1 MSNYLGGNVMT
12 APANPTQLGWAETLP
27 HGHATGA
34 AATVP
39 MSSAMPASLPMSGRT
54 TLRATLPKVKR
65 EGDDAIPVL
74 AVDDRDRYQHQ
85 KELGAGGMGEVIKA
99 VDNDIGRDVA
109 VKRLFPDANAD
120 PEAVERFVEEIRI
133 VGQMEHPNIVPIH
146 DVGVDGD
153 GRYFFVMKY
162 VEGETLESII
172 DKLKAGDPVY
182 HARFGFAQ
190 RVAIFMG
197 VLEAVHYAHSR
208 GIVHRD
214 IKPANV
220 MVGPFGE
227 VMLMDWGIAKRVGTP
242 DPPLLTVA
250 KAEPAASDVDAAA
263 GAKTMRSADPRVHP
277 TQNGVLIGTP
287 AYMAPEQAAGLT
299 VDERSDIYSLCVVFH
314 EFLGLGHYLADCAN
328 LGALLAGVMGRNAE
342 SLGHQPSEHQPPVP
356 ADLVHFVRRGLEK
369 VPEDRFQTVGEML
382 VRLRARQ
389 DGDIPVECP
398 VTFAKQG
405 VNEVGRFVDRHP
417 YAAMTA
423 LFAIPV
429 TALGGIAYALWH
441 WLA

>member
-1 MSNYLGGNVMT
+1 MSQ
-12 APANPTQLGWAETLP
+12 A
-27 HGHATGA
+27 
-34 AATVP
+34 VP
-39 MSSAMPASLPMSGRT
+39 MSQAGPRT

-85 KELGAGGMGEVIKA
+85 RELGVGGMGEVIKA
-99 VDNDIGRDVA
+99 MDNDIGREVA

-120 PEAVERFVEEIRI
+120 PEAIERFVEEIRI

-172 DKLKAGDPVY
+172 DKLKGGDPVY
-182 HARFGFAQ
+182 HARFGYGQ
-190 RVAIFMG
+190 RVALFMG
-197 VLEAVHYAHSR
+197 VLEAVHYAHSH

-227 VMLMDWGIAKRVGTP
+227 VMVMDWGIAKRVGTP
-242 DPPLLTVA
+242 DPPLLCVA
-250 KAEPAASDVDAAA
+250 KASPAAADGATAANSA
-263 GAKTMRSADPRVHP
+263 PAADGLDGAKTMRSADPRVHP

-287 AYMAPEQAAGLT
+287 AYMAPEQACGLP
-299 VDERSDIYSLCVVFH
+299 VDERSDIYSLCVLFH
-314 EFLGLGHYLADCAN
+314 EFLGLGHYLDDCGN
-328 LGALLAGVMGRNAE
+328 IGALLAGVMTRDAKSLTETRN
-342 SLGHQPSEHQPPVP
+342 PFQPPVP
-356 ADLVHFVRRGLEK
+356 ADLVHFVRHGLEK
-369 VPEDRFQTVGEML
+369 EPDLRFQSVAEML
-382 VRLRARQ
+382 VRLRNRQ

-398 VTFAKQG
+398 VTFARQG
-405 VNEVGRFVDRHP
+405 VNKVGRFVDRHP
-417 YAAMTA
+417 YAAVTG
-423 LFAIPV
+423 LFALPV
-429 TALGGIAYALWH
+429 AALGGIAYAVWH